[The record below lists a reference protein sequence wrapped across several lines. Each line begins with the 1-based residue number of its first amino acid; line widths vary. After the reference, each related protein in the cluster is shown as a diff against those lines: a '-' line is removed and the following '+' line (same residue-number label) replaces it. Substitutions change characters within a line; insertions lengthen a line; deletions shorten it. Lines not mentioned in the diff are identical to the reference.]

1 MFATHSIYPPRRR
14 GASYAY
20 RGKNRSR
27 FVLLFLLLC
36 VALGLTPT
44 AESANAGTTDE
55 NRFQELDYSI
65 KQWQSLAKDNPRMT
79 VPADLEQNVLE
90 RSILANKLAL
100 ATVAQAE
107 KKTTLEISAASKSVI
122 DVSAGLKVASQAMD
136 ASLEYLEGQKS
147 MMEAW
152 GDRYGW
158 DKDVLGKVLKDGK
171 LDDNGK
177 AELQRIQK
185 EVHVRLGK
193 VKAEIQAVRN
203 KQAAIRKAQR
213 QLSSAMSVAGIV
225 DKVRSGDA
233 VGATQGVLDLGKE
246 YADEGTK
253 NRLDIASG
261 GLATAQKL
269 ASGDVLGAAESGL
282 EILNGQLPDYSDAIA
297 NDEGFIG
304 LIKGS
309 RFYDS
314 ALKKQAGI
322 ELGKTQA
329 RLNRMRKVQSVKQV
343 LGTAT
348 DVLGKAQTAIN
359 FVGKAKEFLDVMSGK
374 FPTSPGASAA
384 TARLVGGMKLT
395 GEAVKS
401 LADWLPP
408 GLKQTVGQVLEA
420 YADALIAGPSILER
434 MSLMFANEECE
445 NNKGWSTGSVA
456 ARTFNEKYNACMKF
470 TPEFKRN
477 VSLYV
482 NSRTLDDYPDYV
494 FVPDMGKEPQ
504 IIDKQTYKRLADI
517 ASAYTAYATILDQ
530 SFSMNDETVASILQA
545 IKSGSPTF
553 TVNDWWF
560 FDTTITIKDIEED
573 TAILLELR
581 SALGDRLTKDNARD
595 MIKRWKTYLS
605 DYAYVKKYCQLALFD
620 SPRTRQRFFVMYLEN
635 RDKLHD
641 TIERQLLFAD
651 RATPECKAS
660 FVIHGPTK
668 ADAGQTI
675 ELNIAP
681 GQESDILRQALSEG
695 KATWFADGA
704 KVGQGLRLRYRP
716 QQPGR
721 HQIMAKIALDTTLGP
736 RAYATREHLVTVADA
751 ETPPAGEAGAEE
763 PGAPETQ
770 DTTPPSKQDSG
781 SQAQPATP
789 SASTPEA
796 QTTPSRTTFPVTQ
809 GSTTDRGMQTA
820 SPTKGGTSLRETAG
834 AANGARPQPVA
845 SANTPA
851 AGTTAQTTPSQKTPV
866 AGTAAQTTPSPT
878 ATPQSTA
885 AAPETGAS
893 TTPAGATSTKGS
905 RKTEVKPDTQ
915 TSAETG
921 VQKGTTTDACDF
933 LIALPEYL
941 FQVAAAHNAVYEK
954 HNKACMERLKQNK
967 KAGKKASVFIA
978 STDEEDV
985 CADACFNKAY
995 KEKHAKT
1002 LREIEQLRFAVEK
1015 ELAVWRSAGDPAAR
1029 AKAAAVCQKRWD
1041 SRSAYFAQY
1050 PKAYA
1055 LMEKDGCGT
1064 SATSDVAGVKAPDK
1078 PEGKAPTTGKE
1089 TAVAQ
1094 QEKPAP
1100 EATKKVRVV
1109 LRQTAPAGSNVKLGA
1124 TAAFSATVTVDGKPA
1139 GKDIV
1144 LRWEPLGNDGVRF
1157 SKPEGAGQT
1166 SNQATFLR
1174 PGPVRLWVTALG
1186 KKGNVLSTLGESN
1199 QVGVTVQNPELSLTA
1214 SPASPLVGQEV
1225 VLALHETPKLPDNA
1239 FAIAWDV
1246 SGPTKSPGET
1256 SDKRGYSFQAAGL
1269 APITVT
1275 ARVKSLPYGEDLG
1288 QARIQITPR
1297 PYKVTVTDTLHG
1309 KPVAPHQDVTLQS
1322 SIAPTPP
1329 KSAGELRYAWSLS
1342 EGCRA
1347 FNTTTRDIRAQ
1358 RSDAGSCSATV
1369 EIRDG
1374 HDIVLGTG
1382 SGGFS
1387 VVEQAAPKEDKE
1399 LKRLLENAQKYWV
1412 NGDEQAACDAATQ
1425 ALGHDGKAADA
1436 KAAKAK
1442 YCDNGAVRI
1451 DAALKEAVRRMDE
1464 RKFDEAQ
1471 QAINTAKQ
1479 INPRSQNV
1487 RSKESELADRR
1498 RKDALQAAEA
1508 DAREKAVN
1516 QAIVS
1521 GAQQCRQ
1528 QQWETCIQTLDK
1540 ALADAPADFPRKHP
1554 EIIKKVQAIKTAA
1567 QKKIT
1572 QKQRQEQKNKAALE
1586 ALTQGTD
1593 LFKRKQWE
1601 ACVSTVDKA
1610 MAGIDPELVK
1620 AKPELFKRV
1629 KQMRDQ
1635 AMKQLQSQQN
1645 KQESDATTR
1654 KNEQKETASSKAA
1667 CEKVYDKGYNAYQN
1681 QDFSAACRL
1690 FQAAIDCD
1698 PSNEHYKVSLNS
1710 AQKKGIFKQAMEK
1723 ASNGDHRGAIK
1734 DYERVLQMRPND
1746 CNAMHNLG
1754 SSLLQ
1759 LGKNEEAL
1767 VWINRAIKCNP
1778 GSSLFK
1784 NNAKIVQ
1791 QHIATLATQKAQSS
1805 QRPISQPRSSQTANT
1820 SVAFPAGH
1828 YQGGVQGPA
1837 TGTITFRIAQNGEV
1851 QGEVRGTYQGR
1862 YSYTGRFSGNVR
1874 SNGAF
1879 SCQLRGAAGGWSF
1892 TGQVQGTVAHG
1903 VASGSWQ
1910 AQSGSTAPRGSWR
1923 ANKNG

>member
-1 MFATHSIYPPRRR
+1 
-14 GASYAY
+14 
-20 RGKNRSR
+20 
-27 FVLLFLLLC
+27 LFLLLY
-36 VALGLTPT
+36 VALGLT
-44 AESANAGTTDE
+44 SAAGSADAGTTDE

-100 ATVAQAE
+100 ATVAQAQ
-107 KKTTLEISAASKSVI
+107 KKSALEISAASKSVI

-136 ASLEYLEGQKS
+136 ASLEYLEDQKS

-203 KQAAIRKAQR
+203 KQAAIRKVQQ

-233 VGATQGVLDLGKE
+233 VGATQGVLDLGKD

-261 GLATAQKL
+261 GLETAQKL
-269 ASGDVLGAAESGL
+269 ASGDVLGAAEAGL
-282 EILNGQLPDYSDAIA
+282 GILNGQLPDYSDAIA

-329 RLNRMRKVQSVKQV
+329 RLNRMRKVQGVKQM

-408 GLKQTVGQVLEA
+408 VLKQTVGQILEA

-456 ARTFNEKYNACMKF
+456 AREFNKKFNTCMKF

-482 NSRTLDDYPDYV
+482 NSRTLGDYPDYV
-494 FVPDMGKEPQ
+494 FVPDMDKEPQ

-530 SFSMNDETVASILQA
+530 SFSMNDKTVASILQA
-545 IKSGSPTF
+545 VKSGSPTF

-581 SALGDRLTKDNARD
+581 SALGDKLTKNNARG

-605 DYAYVKKYCQLALFD
+605 DYEYVKKYCQLALFD

-660 FVIHGPTK
+660 FVIHGPTT
-668 ADAGQTI
+668 ADAGQTV

-695 KATWFADGA
+695 KATWLADGA

-721 HQIMAKIALDTTLGP
+721 HQIMAKITLDTTLGP

-751 ETPPAGEAGAEE
+751 ETPPANETDAAE

-770 DTTPPSKQDSG
+770 NTTPPSKQDSG
-781 SQAQPATP
+781 AQPQPATP
-789 SASTPEA
+789 SASTPEE
-796 QTTPSRTTFPVTQ
+796 QTASSRTPFPVTQ

-820 SPTKGGTSLRETAG
+820 SPAKGGNSPRDTAD
-834 AANGARPQPVA
+834 AANGSRPQPVA
-845 SANTPA
+845 SPN
-851 AGTTAQTTPSQKTPV
+851 TPV
-866 AGTAAQTTPSPT
+866 AGSPAVPATPSPT
-878 ATPQSTA
+878 ATPQSA
-885 AAPETGAS
+885 AATPETG
-893 TTPAGATSTKGS
+893 TPTKPAGATSTTGS
-905 RKTEVKPDTQ
+905 RKTAVKPDTQ

-921 VQKGTTTDACDF
+921 VQAEKTTDACDF

-941 FQVAAAHNAVYEK
+941 FQVTAAHNAVYEK

-985 CADACFNKAY
+985 CADACFDKAY
-995 KEKHAKT
+995 KEKHART

-1015 ELAVWRSAGDPAAR
+1015 ELAAWRSAGDPAAR

-1050 PKAYA
+1050 PKAYV

-1064 SATSDVAGVKAPDK
+1064 SATSGVAGVKAPDQ
-1078 PEGKAPTTGKE
+1078 PEKKAPTTGKE

-1094 QEKPAP
+1094 QEKPSP
-1100 EATKKVRVV
+1100 ETTKKVRVV
-1109 LRQTAPAGSNVKLGA
+1109 LRQTAPAGSSVKLGA
-1124 TAAFSATVTVDGKPA
+1124 TAAFSAAVTVDGKPA

-1186 KKGNVLSTLGESN
+1186 KKGDVLSTLGESN

-1225 VLALHETPKLPDNA
+1225 VLALHETPKLPDDA

-1269 APITVT
+1269 RTITVT

-1322 SIAPTPP
+1322 SITPTPS

-1369 EIRDG
+1369 EIRDS

-1382 SGGFS
+1382 SGSFS

-1399 LKRLLENAQKYWV
+1399 LKRLLENAQKYWA

-1436 KAAKAK
+1436 KAAKTK
-1442 YCDNGAVRI
+1442 FCDNGAVRI

-1464 RKFDEAQ
+1464 RKFDKAQ
-1471 QAINTAKQ
+1471 QAINTARQ

-1498 RKDALQAAEA
+1498 RKNELQAAEA

-1516 QAIVS
+1516 QAIAS
-1521 GAQQCRQ
+1521 GAQQCQQ
-1528 QQWETCIQTLDK
+1528 QQWETCMKTLDK
-1540 ALADAPADFPRKHP
+1540 ALTDAPADFPQKHP

-1572 QKQRQEQKNKAALE
+1572 QKQRQEQKNKEALE
-1586 ALTQGTD
+1586 ALTQGTN

-1620 AKPELFKRV
+1620 AKPELFRRV

-1635 AMKQLQSQQN
+1635 AMKQLQSQQS
-1645 KQESDATTR
+1645 KQEPDATTR
-1654 KNEQKETASSKAA
+1654 KNEQKETASPKAA

-1681 QDFSAACRL
+1681 QDFSAACHL
-1690 FQAAIDCD
+1690 FQAAIECD

-1710 AQKKGIFKQAMEK
+1710 ARKKGIFKQAEGK
-1723 ASNGDHRGAIK
+1723 ASHGDHRGAIK

-1767 VWINRAIKCNP
+1767 EWINRAIKCNP
-1778 GSSLFK
+1778 ESSLFK

-1805 QRPISQPRSSQTANT
+1805 QRPISQPSPSQSANT
-1820 SVAFPAGH
+1820 PVTFPAGH

-1879 SCQLRGAAGGWSF
+1879 SCQLRGAVGGWSF

-1903 VASGSWQ
+1903 AASGSWQ
-1910 AQSGSTAPRGSWR
+1910 AQSGSSAPRGSWR